1 MHIQAYKEAEYLQKE
16 MLQKLNPSTISKELK
31 KNSSKVYKRYNAKK
45 ADIENKLNNRP
56 RESLNQKTPNEVFNT
71 EKIVA

>member
-1 MHIQAYKEAEYLQKE
+1 MHIQAYKEAVYLQKE

-45 ADIENKLNNRP
+45 ADVVSKDTRVYASKKSDFKMIKKLR
-56 RESLNQKTPNEVFNT
+56 T
-71 EKIVA
+71 I